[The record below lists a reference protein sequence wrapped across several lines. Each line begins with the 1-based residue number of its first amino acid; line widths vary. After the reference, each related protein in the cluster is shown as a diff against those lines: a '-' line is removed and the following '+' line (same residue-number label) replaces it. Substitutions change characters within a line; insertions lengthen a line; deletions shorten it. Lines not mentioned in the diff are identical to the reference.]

1 MEDQT
6 ATYINQNVNNDNIYE
21 MPDSEE
27 DKADH
32 LYDRVLEDPAS
43 PSSTTTM
50 PEMMDL
56 SQESNEDSRSSSVA
70 SQHGPDEESSSSSEH
85 SAADEHLYQD
95 VGHMSPAQEDK
106 PMTFESSEFCP
117 PGFHL
122 RRSQS
127 TSTSPTSLKFP
138 HGSNIGENNNSEEE
152 YEIFMFVKVRA
163 WVLLRTH

>member
-6 ATYINQNVNNDNIYE
+6 ATYINQNVNDTNIYE

-27 DKADH
+27 DKGDH
-32 LYDRVLEDPAS
+32 LYDRVPEDPAS
-43 PSSTTTM
+43 PSSTATI

-56 SQESNEDSRSSSVA
+56 SQDCNEGSRSSSVA
-70 SQHGPDEESSSSSEH
+70 SQHGSDGESSSSSER

-95 VGHMSPAQEDK
+95 VDQMSPAQEDK
-106 PMTFESSEFCP
+106 PMTFESSGFCP

-138 HGSNIGENNNSEEE
+138 HGSNIGENDNFEED

-163 WVLLRTH
+163 